1 MSIPDRFRAILTKRH
16 DYRATFGTDAERTAA
31 QEKVMLDL
39 ARFCYAY
46 KPTTMKSPLGTV
58 DPIAS
63 AVAEGRRQV
72 WLRLIGFL
80 QTSDSAI
87 LQALEREQHE

>member
-1 MSIPDRFRAILTKRH
+1 MSIHARFRAILTKRH
-16 DYRATFGTDAERTAA
+16 DYRATFGTDAERTQA

-46 KPTTMKSPLGTV
+46 KPTTRKSPLGTV
-58 DPIAS
+58 DTHAS
-63 AVAEGRRQV
+63 AIAEGRRQV
-72 WLRLIGFL
+72 WLRLVGFL

>member
-1 MSIPDRFRAILTKRH
+1 MSIQERFRAILTKRH
-16 DYRATFGTDAERTAA
+16 DYRGTFGADAERTKA
-31 QEKVMLDL
+31 QEKVLLDL

-46 KPTTMKSPLGTV
+46 KPTTMKSPMGTV

-72 WLRLIGFL
+72 WLRIAGLL

>member
-1 MSIPDRFRAILTKRH
+1 MSIQARFRAILTKRH
-16 DYRATFGTDAERTAA
+16 DYRVTFGSDSERSQA
-31 QEKVMLDL
+31 QEQVMLDL

-46 KPTTMKSPLGTV
+46 KTTTMKAPMGSV

-63 AVAEGRRQV
+63 AIAEGRRQV
-72 WLRLIGFL
+72 WLRLVGFL